1 MCEISFTFFVI
12 YHSFGSF
19 MISVINITA
28 FGSPIFEFGDSFFR
42 TINPDIQYVAFGLAV
57 RKLRTANPSG
67 RTKLDTVAYYDR
79 EISPKSSSTASV
91 LAQISAARLFRR
103 WKRS

>member
-1 MCEISFTFFVI
+1 MLAVR
-12 YHSFGSF
+12 
-19 MISVINITA
+19 
-28 FGSPIFEFGDSFFR
+28 P
-42 TINPDIQYVAFGLAV
+42 INPDIQYVAFGLAV

-91 LAQISAARLFRR
+91 LAQISAARSFRW
-103 WKRS
+103 WKHS